1 MQSQDLDYQKYLKYK
16 NKYLNLS
23 SQTGGDMRSI
33 RPTIYPDG
41 FIDITTTGPPDPARL
56 INLIVIEYNRKWKK
70 KYDNTDYI
78 ISYFTNKD
86 FNAIHFGSLDL
97 YLNDLYT
104 LLSQNTYQF
113 SHIPKLFM
121 KDFLFSNKNIYTLFN
136 FIALF
141 ENIEFLNIEASNFD
155 NNIVAKLLDIIRT
168 NKSKNKLK
176 FLKSIRFDFE
186 KNKIYLKTQK
196 VMVEG
201 FKAIGIDLTYS
212 KVHRINYRVYFNQVK
227 KSSNNIK

>member
-1 MQSQDLDYQKYLKYK
+1 MQSKDLNYQKYLKYK
-16 NKYLNLS
+16 NKYLNLL
-23 SQTGGDMRSI
+23 SQIGGDMRSI
-33 RPTIYPDG
+33 RPTISPDG
-41 FIDITTTGPPDPARL
+41 FIDITTAGPPDPARS
-56 INLIVIEYNRKWKK
+56 INLISITYNRKWKK

-86 FNAIHFGSLDL
+86 FNAIQFLSLEL

-113 SHIPKLFM
+113 SHISQLFI
-121 KDFLFSNKNIYTLFN
+121 KNFSFSNKNIYNLFN
-136 FIALF
+136 FITLF
-141 ENIEFLNIEASNFD
+141 ENIEFLNIEALNFN
-155 NNIVAKLLDIIRT
+155 NNIVSKLLDIIRT

-186 KNKIYLKTQK
+186 KNQIDLKTQK

-201 FKAIGIDLTYS
+201 FKAIGIDLTYD
-212 KVHRINYRVYFNQVK
+212 KIRIMNKRV
-227 KSSNNIK
+227 

>member
-1 MQSQDLDYQKYLKYK
+1 MQSKDLNYQKYLKYK
-16 NKYLNLS
+16 NKYLNLL
-23 SQTGGDMRSI
+23 SQIGGDMRSI
-33 RPTIYPDG
+33 RPTISPDG
-41 FIDITTTGPPDPARL
+41 FIDITTAGPPDPARS
-56 INLIVIEYNRKWKK
+56 INLISIAYNRKWKK

-86 FNAIHFGSLDL
+86 FNAIQFLSLEL

-113 SHIPKLFM
+113 SHIPQLFI
-121 KDFLFSNKNIYTLFN
+121 KNFSFSNKNIYNLFN
-136 FIALF
+136 FITLF
-141 ENIEFLNIEASNFD
+141 ENIEFLNIEALNFN
-155 NNIVAKLLDIIRT
+155 NNIVSKLLDIIRT

-186 KNKIYLKTQK
+186 KNQIYLKTQK

-201 FKAIGIDLTYS
+201 FKAIGIDLTYD
-212 KVHRINYRVYFNQVK
+212 KIRIMNKRV
-227 KSSNNIK
+227 

>member
-1 MQSQDLDYQKYLKYK
+1 MQSNDLYYKKYLKYK

-41 FIDITTTGPPDPARL
+41 FIDITTAPGGS
-56 INLIVIEYNRKWKK
+56 INLLVIEYNRKWKK

-186 KNKIYLKTQK
+186 KNKIDLKTQK

-227 KSSNNIK
+227 KSSKNIK

>member
-41 FIDITTTGPPDPARL
+41 FIDITTAPGGS
-56 INLIVIEYNRKWKK
+56 INLIVIHYNRKWKK

-86 FNAIHFGSLDL
+86 FNAIYFGSLDL

-113 SHIPKLFM
+113 PHIPQLFI
-121 KDFLFSNKNIYTLFN
+121 KNFSFSNKNIYNLFN

-141 ENIEFLNIEASNFD
+141 ENIEFLNIEALNFD
-155 NNIVAKLLDIIRT
+155 NNIVSKLLDIITT

-186 KNKIYLKTQK
+186 KNQIDLKTQK
-196 VMVEG
+196 AMVER
-201 FKAIGIDLTYS
+201 FKAIGIDLTYD
-212 KVHRINYRVYFNQVK
+212 KIRIMNKRV
-227 KSSNNIK
+227 